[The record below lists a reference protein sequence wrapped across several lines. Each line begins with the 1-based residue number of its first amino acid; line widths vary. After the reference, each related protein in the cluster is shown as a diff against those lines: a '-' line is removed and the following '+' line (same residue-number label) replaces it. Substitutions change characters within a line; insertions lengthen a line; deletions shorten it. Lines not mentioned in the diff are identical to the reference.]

1 MLGTAIALA
10 AAALTALGTQAA
22 SSVPEAGVMTRQQIE
37 QIVHE
42 YILTHPEILPEA
54 MERLNANRTGEV
66 IAQHRKLIETPYG
79 SAWEG
84 AADGDVVLVEFF
96 DYACGYCRAALPDI
110 ARLVGD
116 DKKLKVVYRELPI
129 LSPLSAEAAK
139 VSLLVARK
147 GNYMAYH
154 KALFGA
160 GRVSR
165 DTIFAAA
172 QAAGIDRKAA
182 EAAIVDKSTD
192 SEIETNIALAQKL
205 QASGTPTF
213 VIGNKMFAGAVGH
226 DALRDAVAEAR
237 ARAAKR

>member
-1 MLGTAIALA
+1 MNGAPQKKKGTAIALA
-10 AAALTALGTQAA
+10 AAALTALGSQAA
-22 SSVPEAGVMTRQQIE
+22 SSAPEAGAMTRQQIE

-42 YILTHPEILPEA
+42 YILSHPEILPEA

-66 IAQHRKLIETPYG
+66 IAQHRKAIETPYG
-79 SAWEG
+79 GAWEG

-110 ARLVGD
+110 ARLVGE

-172 QAAGIDRKAA
+172 QAAGIDYPYTCASGNCGAA
-182 EAAIVDKSTD
+182 AR
-192 SEIETNIALAQKL
+192 
-205 QASGTPTF
+205 SGTPWSAQMRST
-213 VIGNKMFAGAVGH
+213 AAVRSTQACG
-226 DALRDAVAEAR
+226 AR
-237 ARAAKR
+237 A